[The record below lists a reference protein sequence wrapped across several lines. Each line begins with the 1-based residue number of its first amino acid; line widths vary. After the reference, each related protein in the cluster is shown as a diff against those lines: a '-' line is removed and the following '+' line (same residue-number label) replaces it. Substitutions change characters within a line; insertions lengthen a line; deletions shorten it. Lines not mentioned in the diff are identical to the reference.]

1 MISEYWLGLAG
12 GLMIGAAAAL
22 LFWFN
27 GRIAGVSGIATQAV
41 VERGVDGRWRWWWL
55 GGLLA
60 GGALAV
66 ASDVGAS
73 FVPRSAYP
81 IPLLIV
87 AGLLVGFGTRYGSG
101 CTSGHGICGVS
112 RLSPRSI
119 VATAVFMASGA
130 ATVYGVRHL
139 AGVG

>member
-12 GLMIGAAAAL
+12 GMMIGAAAAL

-27 GRIAGVSGIATQAV
+27 GRVAGVSGIATQAV
-41 VERGVDGRWRWWWL
+41 LERGADARWRWWWL

-66 ASDVGAS
+66 VFGAGAS
-73 FVPRSAYP
+73 FEPREGYP
-81 IPLLIV
+81 VPLLLA

-112 RLSPRSI
+112 RLSPRSL
-119 VATAVFMASGA
+119 VATAVFMAGGA
-130 ATVYGVRHL
+130 AAVYGVRHL
-139 AGVG
+139 AGIG